1 MTLFVDDWAA
11 ADGSAYLVLPD
22 DPGSASAA
30 LVEDGQTLGVH
41 SGRVPSGVSGPIAF
55 VDGVRRGEASPYQ
68 HDPTG
73 ALTRGV
79 AAGHAC
85 GYVITRS
92 GSRLEFGRTPIRR
105 LIIWGGGLSAK
116 LPEVSRGWAWHSVAI
131 AYASP
136 DAPLHELLAVAYFG
150 HTMVGFTAVNL
161 VAAGKTRAQLVIL
174 WTSLAL
180 NVGAGYVLIPRVGVV
195 GAAVAPP
202 LSLWSLNGLALL
214 VMLFAIAYAAP
225 SLLHAAARLPAL
237 VSLALFVI
245 VCLGSM
251 AVLYRSGRLIDAAG
265 RDLLRATLERRPFRI
280 PL

>member
-1 MTLFVDDWAA
+1 MTVFVDDWAA

-30 LVEDGQTLGVH
+30 LVEDGQTLRAH
-41 SGRVPSGVSGPIAF
+41 SGRVPSGDSRPIAF
-55 VDGVRRGEASPYQ
+55 ADGVRRGEASLYQ
-68 HDPTG
+68 HHPTG

-92 GSRLEFGRTPIRR
+92 GSRLEFG
-105 LIIWGGGLSAK
+105 S
-116 LPEVSRGWAWHSVAI
+116 
-131 AYASP
+131 
-136 DAPLHELLAVAYFG
+136 AYFG

-161 VAAGKTRAQLVIL
+161 VAAWKTRAQLVIL
-174 WTSLAL
+174 WTNLAL

-225 SLLHAAARLPAL
+225 SLHHAAARLPAL
-237 VSLALFVI
+237 VPLALFVI